1 MPQPRRRL
9 WTLESGSTSKVYIRA
24 SVKVNL
30 RASVKVNLRAS
41 VKVNLRA
48 SVKVNI
54 RASVKVSIRAS
65 IKVNLTARIKVNHPH
80 FGGLSAFIPSRPG
93 LRLDG
98 AWHGVADDGMGQLTS
113 HPLYRS
119 YSSKSSGPMVSGYA
133 SVGDSVCCSHRG
145 LLSWP
150 PCPPPCP
157 PPQQPQHPQHP
168 HRPGGNATQRN
179 AGSGAGSGA
188 DTSVAE
194 TAVIGF

>member
-54 RASVKVSIRAS
+54 RAS

-93 LRLDG
+93 LRLDV

-119 YSSKSSGPMVSGYA
+119 DRNVFVENFRANGLGICERRRLCLLQPPGPPQLA
-133 SVGDSVCCSHRG
+133 P
-145 LLSWP
+145 LPTPL
-150 PCPPPCP
+150 P